1 MYLCTMPSNQ
11 VHAEPA
17 QADVLSRVAEFT
29 GLPPL
34 AGKFVPVDK
43 VRDLYRR
50 VRLSSDGFRLENLLN
65 EMRITLRVEAAD
77 TARVPK
83 TGPVVAMANHPF
95 GMLDG
100 AVLAVLLMRVRPDV
114 KVMTNFLLG
123 DVPELKQHCIFVD
136 PFASARSHNSN
147 HRAVREAFDWLKQ
160 GGMLA
165 VFPAGEVS
173 HWQFPQAQVADPV
186 WDDMAV
192 RLMRR
197 TGASA
202 LPVYFC
208 GHNSVS
214 FQLFGMI
221 HPRLRTAFLLQEF
234 LQQEGRAME
243 VRVGSEVQA
252 ESISAIVDDREAV
265 EYLRWRTY
273 LLARRSKSESSW
285 PAVMRSKFLLRPQKD
300 VAPAVPAEL
309 LAAEL
314 EQLPPERCLSESGDL
329 AVYFAEAGEAPRMLQ
344 ELGRLREV
352 TFRQAGEGTGN
363 RLDLDGFDR
372 YYWHLV
378 LWNKTKRELV
388 GAYRAGNTAEI
399 LPRYGT
405 RGLYTSTLFRY
416 DERVFDKM
424 GPALELGRS
433 FIRPEYQRQYAP
445 LLLLWKAIARLVAL
459 HPELPVLF
467 GAVSIS
473 NEYNRASREMI
484 YRFFESR
491 MKEHEL
497 SGMIEPRRPFRPA
510 WLRPWDCRALS
521 HALRHLEDLSQP
533 ITDVEADGK
542 GLPILLRQYARIGG
556 RLLGFNVDRKFANVL
571 DGLVVVDLRQTE
583 PGVLERYMGREG
595 AARFR
600 QHHNSQG

>member
-1 MYLCTMPSNQ
+1 MPLDQ
-11 VHAEPA
+11 AHGELTQAE
-17 QADVLSRVAEFT
+17 VLSRVVEFT

-34 AGKFVPVDK
+34 AGKFVPVNK
-43 VRDLYRR
+43 VRELYRR
-50 VRLSSDGFRLENLLN
+50 VRRSANGFRLETLLE
-65 EMRITLRVEAAD
+65 EMRIALRVDASD
-77 TARVPK
+77 VARVPA
-83 TGPVVAMANHPF
+83 TGPVVVVANHPF

-100 AVLAVLLMRVRPDV
+100 AALAVLLMRVRPDV
-114 KVMTNFLLG
+114 KMITNFLLS
-123 DVPELKQHCIFVD
+123 DAPELKQHCIFVD
-136 PFASARSHNSN
+136 PFESQRSHQSN
-147 HRAVREAFDWLKQ
+147 HRALREALDWLKQ
-160 GGMLA
+160 GGMIA

-173 HWQFPQAQVADPV
+173 HWQFPQAQIVDPE
-186 WDDMAV
+186 WNDIAV
-192 RLMRR
+192 RLIRK

-208 GHNSVS
+208 GHNSVG

-234 LQQEGRAME
+234 LQQEGRTVE
-243 VRVGSEVQA
+243 VRVGGEIEA
-252 ESISAIVDDREAV
+252 EAIGAVANDRQAV

-273 LLARRSKSESSW
+273 LLARRNKAEASW
-285 PAVMRSKFLLRPQKD
+285 PEAMKSKLALRPQK
-300 VAPAVPAEL
+300 ALAQAGSAEA
-309 LAAEL
+309 LAGEL
-314 EQLPPERCLSESGDL
+314 DRLPRERCLVESGDL
-329 AVYFAEAGEAPRMLQ
+329 AVYVVEAEHTPDMLQ

-352 TFRQAGEGTGN
+352 TFRQAGEGTGKS
-363 RLDLDGFDR
+363 LDLDRFDR
-372 YYWHLV
+372 YYWHLL
-378 LWNKTKRELV
+378 LWNKAKQELV

-399 LPRYGT
+399 LPRYGI

-416 DERVFDKM
+416 DERVFEKI

-445 LLLLWKAIARLVAL
+445 LLLLWKGIARLVGM

-473 NEYNRASREMI
+473 NDYNRASREMI
-484 YRFFESR
+484 YRFFEWR
-491 MKEHEL
+491 MQEDEL

-510 WLRPWDCRALS
+510 RLRPWDCRAMS

-542 GLPILLRQYARIGG
+542 GLPILLRQYAKIGG
-556 RLLGFNVDRKFANVL
+556 RLLGFNVDRKFSNVL

-583 PGVLERYMGREG
+583 NAVLERYMGREG
-595 AARFR
+595 AVRFR
-600 QHHNSQG
+600 KQHKPPQ